1 MIAYIKIF
9 VKVRFFLLFLV
20 FNATLLHLPP
30 LRLHCVVGCWDQIQ
44 DICDFSNGFQTL
56 DLTTGILYVVLIH
69 SSIPSRRLINK
80 LSSSFCCISPL
91 GSINLCAADFSL
103 LNLPKGKSL
112 GRSKP
117 ATNS

>member
-1 MIAYIKIF
+1 
-9 VKVRFFLLFLV
+9 
-20 FNATLLHLPP
+20 
-30 LRLHCVVGCWDQIQ
+30 VVGCWDQIQ

-91 GSINLCAADFSL
+91 ESINIFSYFYYYDELKYLAGIQLCVDIIFFHAKDTL
-103 LNLPKGKSL
+103 INPYILTIILNFFK
-112 GRSKP
+112 
-117 ATNS
+117 NIEQIFQQ